1 MRSLRL
7 INSKSKWARNAALT
21 VSTPLAW
28 SWNLVGYSLRSTPF
42 RVVYGA
48 KKDRGRRGTVFSG
61 FGPAKHGTSSKTK
74 WKRLVL
80 LAAKP
85 LVGYGDVLY
94 PGLRIH
100 DRCSRG
106 HVVTVATLSQMS
118 LGRPIIICPTNRS
131 SSQKVAFSLKNFLKQ
146 TL

>member
-1 MRSLRL
+1 M
-7 INSKSKWARNAALT
+7 
-21 VSTPLAW
+21 
-28 SWNLVGYSLRSTPF
+28 F
-42 RVVYGA
+42 
-48 KKDRGRRGTVFSG
+48 G
-61 FGPAKHGTSSKTK
+61 FGPAKHGTSSKNT
-74 WKRLVL
+74 WKRLLL

-100 DRCSRG
+100 DRRSRG

-131 SSQKVAFSLKNFLKQ
+131 SSQKVAFNLKKFPLADSSGVLIGLFTHFK
-146 TL
+146 